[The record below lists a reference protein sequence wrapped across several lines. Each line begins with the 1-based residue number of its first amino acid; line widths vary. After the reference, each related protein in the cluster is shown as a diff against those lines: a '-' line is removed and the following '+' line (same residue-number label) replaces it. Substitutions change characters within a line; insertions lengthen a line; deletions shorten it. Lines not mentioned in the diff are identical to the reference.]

1 MNLIVTDIAQTRLH
15 DLVGAKAAESNQAI
29 RIFAQGGG
37 CACSGARF
45 GMGLDAAGEDDAV
58 ITVGPLTFIVDKMS
72 APILEDASID
82 YIEDVM
88 QQGFS
93 ITAPNAASAEGAAC
107 GCGGG
112 HGH

>member
-1 MNLIVTDIAQTRLH
+1 MNLIVTDIAQTRLT
-15 DLVGAKAAESNQAI
+15 DLIGEKMAENNQAI

-45 GMGLDAAGEDDAV
+45 GMGLDAAAEEDQVINVGAV
-58 ITVGPLTFIVDKMS
+58 RFIVDPMS

-82 YIEDVM
+82 YVEDVM

-93 ITAPNAASAEGAAC
+93 ITAPNAAMMEGAAC
-107 GCGGG
+107 GCGGA